1 MSKRENIVKKCFDLL
16 KAQRSVRLGQVSRDP
31 IRPEELA
38 KTAFPAAYFETT
50 DEVVETLGTGGLRQS
65 TLSLNVVIF
74 VNGQQRD
81 KQRNTV
87 VSAIEQTLMS
97 DRKLDGLVQDI
108 ELTDIITVTVG
119 EGAPYASCR
128 LVFTIEYC
136 YNLED

>member
-1 MSKRENIVKKCFDLL
+1 MSKRENIVEKCFDLL

-31 IRPEELA
+31 IVPEELA
-38 KTAFPAAYFETT
+38 KTAFPAAYLETA
-50 DEVVETLGTGGLRQS
+50 DEEIVTGTTGGIRHSRLE
-65 TLSLNVVIF
+65 LSIMIF

-87 VSAIEQTLMS
+87 ISAIEKTLMA
-97 DRKLDGLVQDI
+97 DRRLDGLATDI
-108 ELTDIITVTVG
+108 QLTDIITVTVG

-136 YNLED
+136 YNL